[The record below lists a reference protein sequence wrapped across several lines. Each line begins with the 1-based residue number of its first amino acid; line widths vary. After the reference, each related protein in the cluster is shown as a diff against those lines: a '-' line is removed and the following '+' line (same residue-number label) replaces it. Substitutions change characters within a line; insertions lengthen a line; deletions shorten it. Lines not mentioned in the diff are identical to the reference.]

1 MKRRFERLVA
11 CTMILVLAALIVRN
25 RFSPSGSNSNT
36 NDSSG
41 ISLEASPRT
50 NSHRLPESS
59 PANAGIDV
67 GTSPSE
73 NPDRA
78 EIRISLTNVPVRS
91 FKLRCEG
98 PITIVA
104 VRSGQTL
111 QETLRWQACSVTAS
125 EEGLSLGTLRL
136 KEDAVELIPGSS
148 PALWIDD
155 AQYRGR
161 LRIYRSGKERI
172 RIVNVLT
179 LEEYLASVV
188 DSEMPIA
195 FGREARKAQCIA
207 SRTYAIYQMRQ
218 RASHPHFDLF
228 ASERSQK
235 YLGTKYRNNRGKLW
249 AGESSDS
256 REIVRQTAG
265 LVCAFEGELF
275 CTYFS
280 STCGGRTNC
289 GTDMFS
295 DAATP
300 LCGVDCEWCRD
311 SPQYRWSRAL
321 QPADRITL
329 STIGDPR
336 SLLESR
342 PIDRILF
349 SNGIR
354 DVELSA
360 NEIRENILP
369 NRLLSPMFVVSM
381 SDDQT
386 LISGRGHGHGVGMC
400 QWGAKGLAETGRSA
414 VEILSHYYPGC
425 KVVRWD
431 TDESGHPR

>member
-1 MKRRFERLVA
+1 MKTRFERLVV
-11 CTMILVLAALIVRN
+11 CTMILVLSALIARN

-41 ISLEASPRT
+41 IVFEASPRSS
-50 NSHRLPESS
+50 SHPMPESS
-59 PANAGIDV
+59 HTNAGIDV
-67 GTSPSE
+67 ITTPSE
-73 NPDRA
+73 SLDRA
-78 EIRISLTNVPVRS
+78 EIRVSLTNLPVRS
-91 FKLRCEG
+91 FNFRCEG

-111 QETLRWQACSVTAS
+111 QETLRWEACSVTAG
-125 EEGLSLGTLRL
+125 EAGLSLGSLGL

-161 LRIYRSGKERI
+161 LRIYRSGKDRI

-179 LEEYLASVV
+179 LEDYLASVV
-188 DSEMPIA
+188 DSEMPTA

-207 SRTYAIYQMRQ
+207 SRTYALYQMRQ
-218 RASHPHFDLF
+218 RASHPQFDLF
-228 ASERSQK
+228 ASEQSQK
-235 YLGTKYRNNRGKLW
+235 YLGTKYRNSRGKLW
-249 AGESSDS
+249 AGESPDS
-256 REIVRQTAG
+256 REVVRQTAG
-265 LVCAFEGELF
+265 LVCTFEGELF

-311 SPQYRWSRAL
+311 SPQYRWTRTL
-321 QPADRITL
+321 QPSDRVTL
-329 STIGDPR
+329 STIGDSR
-336 SLLESR
+336 SLLEAR
-342 PIDRILF
+342 PIDRILL
-349 SNGIR
+349 SNATQ
-354 DVELSA
+354 DTELSA

-369 NRLLSPMFVVSM
+369 NRLLSPMFIVST

-400 QWGAKGLAETGRSA
+400 QWGARGLAETGRSA
-414 VEILSHYYPGC
+414 IEILSHYYPGC
-425 KVVRWD
+425 EVVRWA
-431 TDESGHPR
+431 TDEFDEPR

>member
-1 MKRRFERLVA
+1 MKTRFERLVV

-41 ISLEASPRT
+41 IALDASPRT

-67 GTSPSE
+67 STSPSE

-78 EIRISLTNVPVRS
+78 EIRVSLTNAPVRS
-91 FKLRCEG
+91 FKFCCDG

-104 VRSGQTL
+104 VRSGETL
-111 QETLRWQACSVTAS
+111 QETLRWEACSVTAS

-179 LEEYLASVV
+179 LEDYLASVV

-195 FGREARKAQCIA
+195 FGREPRKAQCIA

-218 RASHPHFDLF
+218 RASHPQFDLF
-228 ASERSQK
+228 ASEQSQK

-256 REIVRQTAG
+256 REIVKQTAE
-265 LVCAFEGELF
+265 LVCTFEGELF

-280 STCGGRTNC
+280 AACGGRTNC

-300 LCGVDCEWCRD
+300 LCGVDCTWCRD
-311 SPQYRWSRAL
+311 SPHYRWTRTL
-321 QPADRITL
+321 QSADRITL
-329 STIGDPR
+329 STIGDSRP
-336 SLLESR
+336 LIESR
-342 PIDRILF
+342 PIDRILL
-349 SNGIR
+349 SNGTQAM
-354 DVELSA
+354 ELSA
-360 NEIRENILP
+360 NEIRENILA
-369 NRLLSPMFVVSM
+369 NRLLSPMFVVTT
-381 SDDQT
+381 SDDET

-400 QWGAKGLAETGRSA
+400 QWGARGLAETGRSA
-414 VEILSHYYPGC
+414 IEILSYYYPGC
-425 KVVRWD
+425 EVVRWD
-431 TDESGHPR
+431 TDEFGNPR

>member
-1 MKRRFERLVA
+1 M
-11 CTMILVLAALIVRN
+11 
-25 RFSPSGSNSNT
+25 
-36 NDSSG
+36 
-41 ISLEASPRT
+41 
-50 NSHRLPESS
+50 
-59 PANAGIDV
+59 
-67 GTSPSE
+67 
-73 NPDRA
+73 
-78 EIRISLTNVPVRS
+78 
-91 FKLRCEG
+91 
-98 PITIVA
+98 TIVA
-104 VRSGQTL
+104 ARSGETL
-111 QETLRWQACSVTAS
+111 QEDLRWEACSVTAG
-125 EEGLSLGTLRL
+125 EAGFSLGSLGL

-179 LEEYLASVV
+179 LEDYLASVV
-188 DSEMPIA
+188 DSEMPTA
-195 FGREARKAQCIA
+195 FGREARKSQCIA
-207 SRTYAIYQMRQ
+207 SRTYALYQMRQ
-218 RASHPHFDLF
+218 RASHPQFDLF

-235 YLGTKYRNNRGKLW
+235 YRGTKYRNGRGELW
-249 AGESSDS
+249 AGESPDS
-256 REIVRQTAG
+256 REVVMQTAG
-265 LVCAFEGELF
+265 LVCTFEGELF

-295 DAATP
+295 DAASP

-311 SPQYRWSRAL
+311 SPQYRWSRTL
-321 QPADRITL
+321 QPADRIRL
-329 STIGDPR
+329 RTIGDPK

-349 SNGIR
+349 SNGTR

-381 SDDQT
+381 SDDET
-386 LISGRGHGHGVGMC
+386 LISGRGHGHGVGLC
-400 QWGAKGLAETGRSA
+400 QWGAKGLAGTGRSA
-414 VEILSHYYPGC
+414 IEILNHYYPGC
-425 KVVRWD
+425 EVVRWA
-431 TDESGHPR
+431 TDEYDELR